1 MGNVF
6 LLPTLSLN
14 LNCGIE
20 ASTYPPYKMPEKFVL
35 QYLVIMSQTGHRWC
49 IIEYP
54 LDIRL
59 RIECASWGGH
69 QSKMVGFAIA
79 LPTLL
84 FTTFYDFLT
93 PIYNL
98 KKDL

>member
-1 MGNVF
+1 MF
-6 LLPTLSLN
+6 Q
-14 LNCGIE
+14 
-20 ASTYPPYKMPEKFVL
+20 K
-35 QYLVIMSQTGHRWC
+35 GHRWC
-49 IIEYP
+49 IIEFP

-84 FTTFYDFLT
+84 LT

-98 KKDL
+98 PKIVTTLVRV